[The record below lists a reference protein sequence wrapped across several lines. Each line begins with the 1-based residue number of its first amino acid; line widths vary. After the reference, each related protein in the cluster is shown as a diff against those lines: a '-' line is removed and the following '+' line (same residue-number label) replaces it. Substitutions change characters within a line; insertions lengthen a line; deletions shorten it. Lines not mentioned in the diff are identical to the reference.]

1 MSITKFSTVKTC
13 FTIPAVT
20 RNFEEDFVAYIVEN
34 TTQDFN
40 SSDYNFVS
48 YGISTQANDGNLAT
62 FEKERDQKFTDESY
76 IVGYGWELSD
86 NMLLNGTILAPG
98 EAIWLVQTE
107 TSLEQ
112 LGLNRF
118 EFIRP

>member
-1 MSITKFSTVKTC
+1 MNILEYNEV
-13 FTIPAVT
+13 
-20 RNFEEDFVAYIVEN
+20 
-34 TTQDFN
+34 FN
-40 SSDYNFVS
+40 
-48 YGISTQANDGNLAT
+48 GISTQANDGNLAT
-62 FEKERDQKFTDESY
+62 FEKERNQKFTDETY